1 MMRSMYSG
9 VSGLRVHQTKMDV
22 IGNNIA
28 NVNTVGFKRGQVSF
42 KEVFSQVVRGASAP
56 QGGKGGTNPQQI
68 GLGVSFGAISTIH
81 TKGAVQRTDNP
92 TDLMVDGEGFF
103 IVSDDANFENRYYTR
118 AGNFEL
124 DRAGNLV
131 TPDGFKVLGYKFDEN
146 GNWTSEIGPITIN
159 QTETVPPTTT
169 KNVEMRGNLD
179 SRMGHP
185 YKIVETT
192 DNSTSPPTNKYKLV
206 LNQDGFHKTDTI
218 IRDSLGNGYKVEF
231 EIFKDFIDAESKFNI
246 TTGQWLDEF
255 DGVEHGTR
263 EEAENALLNG
273 ISTGA
278 WKTRIV
284 SVKPLNGESPIV
296 PNNTNLF
303 HDLEFTTEGKLVSGN
318 KFTLEITKPGVGFGK
333 PDSNGVY
340 DGNIEFDLSKLT
352 QYANEADAKPHALN
366 GNTAGN
372 LDGFAIDATGTVI
385 ASFTNGERKS
395 LGQLILAKFDNAAGL
410 QKIGNNFFIDTRNS
424 GEPQV
429 GRAGS
434 SGFGDIAPGSLEMS
448 NVDLSLEFTEM
459 ITTQRGFQA
468 NSRVITTSDEMLQ
481 ELVNM
486 KR

>member
-68 GLGVSFGAISTIH
+68 GLGVSFGSISTIH
-81 TKGAVQRTDNP
+81 TTGAVQRTDNP

-103 IVSDDANFENRYYTR
+103 IVTDDANFENRFYTR

-146 GNWTSEIGPITIN
+146 GNWTSEIGPIVIN
-159 QTETVPPTTT
+159 KTETVPPTTT

-179 SRMGHP
+179 SRMNHP
-185 YKIVETT
+185 YKIVEVT
-192 DNSTSPPTNKYKLV
+192 DNTATPPTNKYKLV

-231 EIFKDFIDAESKFNI
+231 EIFKEFKDSENKFDPDTGWAEEYDATEYDSREDAEK
-246 TTGQWLDEF
+246 
-255 DGVEHGTR
+255 
-263 EEAENALLNG
+263 ALLEG
-273 ISTGA
+273 IPTGA

-284 SVKPLNGESPIV
+284 SVKPLDGKSEIV
-296 PNNTNLF
+296 PNNTDLF
-303 HDLEFTTEGKLVSGN
+303 HNMEFSTEGKLVGGN
-318 KFTLEITKPGVGFGK
+318 RFILEISRIGVGFGK

-340 DGNIEFDLSKLT
+340 DGKIEFDLSKLK

-366 GNTAGN
+366 GNAAGN

-385 ASFTNGERKS
+385 ASFTNGDKKA
-395 LGQLILAKFDNAAGL
+395 LGQILLAKFDNPGGL

-434 SGFGDIAPGSLEMS
+434 SGFGEIAPGSLEMS